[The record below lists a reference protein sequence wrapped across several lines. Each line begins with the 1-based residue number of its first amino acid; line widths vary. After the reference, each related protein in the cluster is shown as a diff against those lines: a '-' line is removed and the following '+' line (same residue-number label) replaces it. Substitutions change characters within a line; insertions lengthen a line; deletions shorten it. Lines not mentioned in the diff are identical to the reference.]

1 VSSTARCL
9 QFREA
14 LSAQLDREPLGGA
27 PGAVDAHLA
36 ACPACA
42 TWYEA
47 AARVTRLVRL
57 SPAAPV
63 PDLTAR
69 ILAAAGPLRPPRRR
83 TLWVLRVA
91 LAVLGLVQLGLAVPA
106 LVLGLD
112 GLHPPMHV
120 AHESGAWNVAL
131 AGAFLAAAMRPRYAA
146 GMLPL
151 LGVYVA
157 VLVGVS
163 LQDIAMGDV
172 TAPRLARHAPVLVAL
187 LLVAAVNRAAG
198 RPPVPPR
205 RDRST
210 ADGGSVAAGADPA
223 AGGPP
228 SGWDGPA
235 DPPSAAEGRAS
246 HDQGGTVAAETAAQG
261 HVS

>member
-1 VSSTARCL
+1 M
-9 QFREA
+9 
-14 LSAQLDREPLGGA
+14 P

-47 AARVTRLVRL
+47 AARVTRLIRL

-69 ILAAAGPLRPPRRR
+69 VLAAAGPLSPPRHRALR
-83 TLWVLRVA
+83 VLRVA
-91 LAVLGLVQLGLAVPA
+91 LALLGLVQLGLAVPA
-106 LVLGLD
+106 VVLGLD

-131 AGAFLAAAMRPRYAA
+131 AAAFLAAAARPRYAA
-146 GMLPL
+146 GLLPL
-151 LGVYVA
+151 LGVYVV
-157 VLVGVS
+157 VLAGVS

-172 TAPRLARHAPVLVAL
+172 TVPRLAEHVPVVAAL
-187 LLVAAVNRAAG
+187 LLVAAVNRSAG
-198 RPPVPPR
+198 RPRVPPR

-210 ADGGSVAAGADPA
+210 GDGGPVTAEGDAAAGDW
-223 AGGPP
+223 P
-228 SGWDGPA
+228 SGWDGQV
-235 DPPSAAEGRAS
+235 DPPAAAEGRAS
-246 HDQGGTVAAETAAQG
+246 QGAVAGGTVADGTVARG
-261 HVS
+261 HVA